1 MARLSSSLSKILKCA
16 GNDDNITLS
25 AADDGDKL
33 TLKFEAKNETE
44 VSEYD
49 IKLMNLD
56 SEYLV
61 SHASMT
67 TVV

>member
-1 MARLSSSLSKILKCA
+1 M
-16 GNDDNITLS
+16 S

-33 TLKFEAKNETE
+33 TLKFEAKNESE

-61 SHASMT
+61 SGSGCQSLA
-67 TVV
+67 